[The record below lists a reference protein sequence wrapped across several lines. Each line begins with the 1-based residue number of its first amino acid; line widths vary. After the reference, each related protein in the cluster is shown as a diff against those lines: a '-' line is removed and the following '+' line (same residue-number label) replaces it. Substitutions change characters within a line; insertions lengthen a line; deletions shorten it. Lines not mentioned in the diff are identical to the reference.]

1 MLTSPGFHGRN
12 GVFNPFSREGRRRVD
27 WKGHKRRG
35 LRGIICL
42 AIILPLAG
50 GIGPLSRQTN
60 LSVGDNRGIA
70 RKAPPS
76 LLKTLASRIGNAFV
90 PNAYAGEAETP
101 LSLDNYGS
109 NEQELFDY
117 FKPDVNANTIETLKK
132 YGAIICKN
140 DESLGKVI
148 GETVFETSRMNRDAM
163 WFNYFFYPDRDK
175 ITNFLP
181 EDLVKSMIDFY
192 KGNNNDEIGLVATIK
207 VTDKNLETFGNYYL
221 VFSNLTDREDIVPY
235 TRDKSGNYFALLPI
249 TEEQAKIFRKSV
261 LWQVEYI
268 KEYREAGNVNSEG
281 DTNDAQTRFLNNILK
296 PYVKNLMEKH
306 NN

>member
-1 MLTSPGFHGRN
+1 M
-12 GVFNPFSREGRRRVD
+12 D

-60 LSVGDNRGIA
+60 LTVGNNRGIT
-70 RKAPPS
+70 RKTPPS

-109 NEQELFDY
+109 NEQELLDY

-140 DESLGKVI
+140 LESFQKVVGKKA
-148 GETVFETSRMNRDAM
+148 FFTSRMNRDAM

-192 KGNNNDEIGLVATIK
+192 VGDNNDEVGLVATMK
-207 VTDKNLETFGNYYL
+207 VTDKNLETFGNYYII
-221 VFSNLTDREDIVPY
+221 FSNMTAKKDGIPY
-235 TRDKSGNYFALLPI
+235 KDKEIKSVNSNYLALLPI
-249 TEEQAKIFRKSV
+249 TEEQDEMIEKMVNWEIK
-261 LWQVEYI
+261 YI
-268 KEYREAGNVNSEG
+268 KENREAGNVNSEG
-281 DTNDAQTRFLNNILK
+281 DTNDAPHRFREETLK